1 MRTRLRSVVDAIP
14 GRVPALASAQIG
26 LGGRSTATSA
36 QSWLFWLVFLLTGAS
51 VFILGTACAMV
62 FLAYRDCSA
71 AAGYYGCAYPLAGM
85 FVLALGL
92 CFANPR
98 CCSRDFASLLP
109 RLEQRRLDRPG
120 AEFRRPRPRQNRNKD
135 STAKLARFGR
145 WVTTTPGK
153 PDC

>member
-1 MRTRLRSVVDAIP
+1 MRTKLRSVVDAIP

-71 AAGYYGCAYPLAGM
+71 AASYYGCAYPLAGM
-85 FVLALGL
+85 FVLALGCVLLILVAAVAISHL
-92 CFANPR
+92 CY
-98 CCSRDFASLLP
+98 RDWNSA
-109 RLEQRRLDRPG
+109 D
-120 AEFRRPRPRQNRNKD
+120 
-135 STAKLARFGR
+135 
-145 WVTTTPGK
+145 
-153 PDC
+153 